1 MKIGLL
7 TAGLGKAARPRM
19 LREIAIHAERL
30 GFATLWAPEHV
41 VLFDRYTDSKYPYSQ
56 DGAFAAPSTID
67 WMDPYVALTWVAAHT
82 SKIRLATG
90 ISLVPEH
97 NPLVLAKVI
106 ASLDY
111 LSGGRFALGVG
122 VGWSSE
128 EFKALGIPFERR
140 AQRTRE
146 YIAVMRGLWGEETSS
161 FHGEFVKF
169 DGARSFPKPIQGAK
183 VPVIFGGESTP
194 ALKRVAEYGSGWFGF
209 NLSPEQAAIK
219 IDQLKGHLRERG
231 RAPGDVE
238 IIVSPYMQKVGPA
251 SLKDY
256 HALGVNEITQLLPL
270 PDDEAKLP
278 AVLEQMAREW
288 VEPAAKL
295 R

>member
-7 TAGLGKAARPRM
+7 TAGLGKAAHPRV
-19 LREIAIHAERL
+19 LRAIAEHAERL
-30 GFATLWAPEHV
+30 GFGTLWAPEHV
-41 VLFDRYTDSKYPYSQ
+41 VLFDRYTESKYPYSQ

-67 WMDPYVALTWVAAHT
+67 WMDPFVALTYAAART

-90 ISLVPEH
+90 ICLVPEH

-122 VGWSSE
+122 VGWSAE
-128 EFKALGIPFERR
+128 EFKALGISFERR

-146 YIAVMRGLWGEETSS
+146 YIGVMRKLWSEETTT
-161 FHGEFVKF
+161 FHGEFVNF
-169 DGARSFPKPIQGAK
+169 DAARSFPKPAQGGR
-183 VPVIFGGESTP
+183 VPIIFGGESTP
-194 ALKRVAEYGSGWFGF
+194 ALKRVAEYGTGWFGF
-209 NLSPEQAAIK
+209 NLTPDGTAAK
-219 IDQLKGHLRERG
+219 VEQLKGLMRERG
-231 RAPGDVE
+231 RALSEVE
-238 IIVSPYMQKVGPA
+238 IIISPYLQKIAPA
-251 SLKDY
+251 ALAGY
-256 HALGVNEITQLLPL
+256 HAAGVSEIVQLLQI

-278 AVLEQMAREW
+278 AVLEQMARDW

-295 R
+295 G